1 MHRIT
6 ASIFPQICVDFDA
19 SKSSGSLKNKVDNY
33 GHDAVA
39 FLCSLQSI
47 SITWKS
53 QRPGHFMLMFF
64 PTDESS
70 RNQNH
75 PSPIFPSKISWIHD
89 VRQMFPMCSQ
99 KIQHV
104 FPRTPSRN
112 LWLRVPRINSLA
124 SASFLA
130 DLQALGSG
138 RGRWANRQPPL
149 AQRRLLL
156 GWILNLQTVLLRVNQ
171 HSGLKRTALT
181 GCCRP
186 KMCPSSDENK
196 GLCPSVT
203 LIGAQKKIEL
213 PSIAH
218 RWRTNSHGTEP
229 SSMATNSA
237 LHLSQLQMLS
247 IWWLSGGWV
256 CCLRMC
262 IHIKA
267 CLCEAFSFSIHIIHT
282 YSYQYVYICIYHIP
296 LCFSGV
302 LNMQTQLYLY

>member
-203 LIGAQKKIEL
+203 LIGAQKESNFL
-213 PSIAH
+213 QSLTGDGQTP
-218 RWRTNSHGTEP
+218 TVLSHPAWPPIRHCTLASFRCYP
-229 SSMATNSA
+229 
-237 LHLSQLQMLS
+237 
-247 IWWLSGGWV
+247 SGGYLV
-256 CCLRMC
+256 VGCA
-262 IHIKA
+262 A
-267 CLCEAFSFSIHIIHT
+267 CAC
-282 YSYQYVYICIYHIP
+282 VYI
-296 LCFSGV
+296 
-302 LNMQTQLYLY
+302 